1 MALLYI
7 QCDWEEALRSDD
19 GKAWITYKV
28 RGNKGIRSTLKQMP
42 NTENEEE
49 PFIVSSSTDFTL
61 HKVKSRSFVVK
72 IRDRKFKVMAP
83 TATYNSI
90 HTKSISCL
98 DVSDG
103 GLGVSAGD
111 DGMFVWET
119 DNGLIRRKL
128 EGHTGDV
135 YSIRLF
141 PSGIVILSSGAD
153 MRTKI
158 WSAEDGSCPVTFTGH
173 TAAVTHTAIVDRGRN
188 IVTASKDGHIR
199 LWNCAQ
205 QKTIDPKVAI
215 DDQINCIDIS
225 ESNLNLLST
234 NETMSEDSDEEVE
247 VGTQGKIL
255 IVGTENGSVHLVD
268 LKGRSII
275 NSVKL
280 NSGAVNSVKFL
291 TSCDNIIAAGTDEGT
306 VNIISLPEMKILQ
319 QIHDS
324 DSSVQCLLPLKNGF
338 LCGKYDGACVWYGF
352 DSSSDLNEVLY
363 EMTIILSGADV
374 DPITDICRDYDY
386 IYTSCRDGCIRK
398 YSINNMFSGTS

>member
-1 MALLYI
+1 MALFGY
-7 QCDWEEALRSDD
+7 
-19 GKAWITYKV
+19 
-28 RGNKGIRSTLKQMP
+28 
-42 NTENEEE
+42 
-49 PFIVSSSTDFTL
+49 
-61 HKVKSRSFVVK
+61 
-72 IRDRKFKVMAP
+72 
-83 TATYNSI
+83 
-90 HTKSISCL
+90 
-98 DVSDG
+98 
-103 GLGVSAGD
+103 
-111 DGMFVWET
+111 
-119 DNGLIRRKL
+119 RKL

-205 QKTIDPKVAI
+205 QKNIEPKIAI
-215 DDQINCIDIS
+215 EDCINCIDIS

-234 NETMSEDSDEEVE
+234 NENISDDLEDEIE

-268 LKGRSII
+268 LKGRSIV

-291 TSCDNIIAAGTDEGT
+291 TSCDNIIVAGTDEGT
-306 VNIISLPEMKILQ
+306 VNIISLPDMKILQ

-363 EMTIILSGADV
+363 EITIILSGADV
-374 DPITDICRDYDY
+374 DPITDISRDYDY